1 MVQAGARARGGSR
14 RAGMRRQISLFGE
27 RCLPIIRH
35 MEWGRDLV
43 TGNSM
48 LGKTLGLSLL
58 LHGALLASLAFL
70 GTRAPVFSDAPLR
83 VRILGPPA
91 ASSGPGPIPA
101 PPVGPKAV
109 EPPATRRFSS
119 EPSVRRERATKET
132 ESREPLPA
140 DARQA
145 GRAGDPLGGRDGGAK
160 VSESSE
166 RTRAGEPSPPPVPQ
180 VAARPRPEP
189 TVPPT
194 QKAPEA
200 LRDSP
205 PVTAP
210 ERRGLTLGG
219 PRADTSLVPPGKAT
233 PPTQGVPGGARP
245 SLRDQIA
252 SLGSGL
258 YGDADDIGKQTI
270 RLDSRDPEFLPYLA
284 GLKRRIQNEWV
295 YPEQAWSR
303 GVSGDLLLVF
313 TLNKNGSM
321 TNLRL
326 VQSSGFPILDQEAL
340 RAVKQAAPFD
350 PFPPQMGE
358 EPWNIVGSFHY
369 HPPSRF
375 RRN

>member
-1 MVQAGARARGGSR
+1 MTEDTERQAPSAERREGGARPEERREPRAESRG
-14 RAGMRRQISLFGE
+14 E
-27 RCLPIIRH
+27 
-35 MEWGRDLV
+35 
-43 TGNSM
+43 T
-48 LGKTLGLSLL
+48 
-58 LHGALLASLAFL
+58 
-70 GTRAPVFSDAPLR
+70 
-83 VRILGPPA
+83 
-91 ASSGPGPIPA
+91 
-101 PPVGPKAV
+101 
-109 EPPATRRFSS
+109 
-119 EPSVRRERATKET
+119 EPSAPT
-132 ESREPLPA
+132 L
-140 DARQA
+140 
-145 GRAGDPLGGRDGGAK
+145 
-160 VSESSE
+160 
-166 RTRAGEPSPPPVPQ
+166 PQ

-194 QKAPEA
+194 KKAPEA

-219 PRADTSLVPPGKAT
+219 PRPDTSLVPPGKAA
-233 PPTQGVPGGARP
+233 PPSGGAQR

-270 RLDSRDPEFLPYLA
+270 RLDSPDPEFLPYLA

-321 TNLRL
+321 TSLRL

-350 PFPPQMGE
+350 QFPPEMGE
-358 EPWNIVGSFHY
+358 EPKNFAASFVY
-369 HPPSRF
+369 NPPYRF

>member
-1 MVQAGARARGGSR
+1 
-14 RAGMRRQISLFGE
+14 
-27 RCLPIIRH
+27 
-35 MEWGRDLV
+35 
-43 TGNSM
+43 M

-83 VRILGPPA
+83 ARILDPPA

-119 EPSVRRERATKET
+119 EPSVRRELAARPP
-132 ESREPLPA
+132 ESREPGTE
-140 DARQA
+140 RQA
-145 GRAGDPLGGRDGGAK
+145 PSA
-160 VSESSE
+160 E
-166 RTRAGEPSPPPVPQ
+166 RREVTKPSAPSLPQ

-205 PVTAP
+205 PVTVP

-219 PRADTSLVPPGKAT
+219 PRPDTSLVPPGKAA
-233 PPTQGVPGGARP
+233 PPAGGARS

-258 YGDADDIGKQTI
+258 YGNADDIGKETI
-270 RLDSRDPEFLPYLA
+270 RLDSRDPEYLPYLA
-284 GLKRRIQNEWV
+284 SLKRRIQNEWV
-295 YPEQAWSR
+295 YPEEAWSR
-303 GVSGDLLLVF
+303 GVSGELLLVF

-321 TNLRL
+321 TYLRL
-326 VQSSGFPILDQEAL
+326 VYSSGFPILDQEAL

-350 PFPPQMGE
+350 QFPPEMGE
-358 EPWNIVGSFHY
+358 EPKNFAASFVY
-369 HPPSRF
+369 NPPYRF

>member
-1 MVQAGARARGGSR
+1 
-14 RAGMRRQISLFGE
+14 
-27 RCLPIIRH
+27 
-35 MEWGRDLV
+35 
-43 TGNSM
+43 
-48 LGKTLGLSLL
+48 
-58 LHGALLASLAFL
+58 
-70 GTRAPVFSDAPLR
+70 
-83 VRILGPPA
+83 
-91 ASSGPGPIPA
+91 
-101 PPVGPKAV
+101 
-109 EPPATRRFSS
+109 
-119 EPSVRRERATKET
+119 
-132 ESREPLPA
+132 
-140 DARQA
+140 
-145 GRAGDPLGGRDGGAK
+145 
-160 VSESSE
+160 
-166 RTRAGEPSPPPVPQ
+166 

-219 PRADTSLVPPGKAT
+219 PRPDTSLVPPGKGT

>member
-1 MVQAGARARGGSR
+1 
-14 RAGMRRQISLFGE
+14 
-27 RCLPIIRH
+27 

-101 PPVGPKAV
+101 PLVGPKAV

-119 EPSVRRERATKET
+119 EPSVRRELAARPP

-145 GRAGDPLGGRDGGAK
+145 GRA
-160 VSESSE
+160 ESREPGTE
-166 RTRAGEPSPPPVPQ
+166 RQAPSAERREVTKPSAPSLPQ
-180 VAARPRPEP
+180 LAARPRPEP

-205 PVTAP
+205 PVTVP

-219 PRADTSLVPPGKAT
+219 PRPDTSLVPPGKAA
-233 PPTQGVPGGARP
+233 PPAGGARS

-258 YGDADDIGKQTI
+258 YGNADDIGKETI
-270 RLDSRDPEFLPYLA
+270 RLDSRDPEYLPYLA
-284 GLKRRIQNEWV
+284 SLKRRIQNEWV
-295 YPEQAWSR
+295 YPEEAWSR
-303 GVSGDLLLVF
+303 GVSGELLLVF

-321 TNLRL
+321 TYLRL
-326 VQSSGFPILDQEAL
+326 VYSSGFPILDQEAL

-350 PFPPQMGE
+350 QFPPEMGE
-358 EPWNIVGSFHY
+358 EPKNFAASFVY
-369 HPPSRF
+369 NPPYRF